1 MVLPAGFEIPA
12 LSVLAVTLLAAA
24 GVGYWLYRAGVPV
37 TDHTILAF
45 APWMAVGSASYVCYQ
60 LGVWPP
66 VVAPFF
72 SSPLVYV
79 TTFAVA
85 GAVWLLARRT
95 DDQYRVLA
103 GGGFVALSLPVALA
117 LSYGSSAGSITV
129 AWPLVGVV
137 AGIVLAAITWLALR
151 RVRPSVTET
160 TAGVGALAVFGHAL
174 DATSTS
180 VGVDVLGF
188 GEQTPLSAAV
198 MHAAALMQ
206 EAVFGSVPLGVGW
219 LFVVV
224 KLLVAAAVVTLLADL
239 VREDPVEGRLLLGF
253 VAAVGLGPGV
263 HNVLLFV
270 VASPAGF

>member
-1 MVLPAGFEIPA
+1 MVLPAGFELPA
-12 LSVLAVTLLAAA
+12 LHILAVTLLAAA
-24 GVGYWLYRAGVPV
+24 GVGYWLSRTGVAV
-37 TDHTILAF
+37 TNNTILAF
-45 APWMAVGSASYVCYQ
+45 APWMAVGSAAYVCYQ
-60 LGVWPP
+60 LGVWPAT
-66 VVAPFF
+66 VAPFF

-95 DDQYRVLA
+95 DDEYRVLA
-103 GGGFVALSLPVALA
+103 GIGFLALSLPVGLALA
-117 LSYGSSAGSITV
+117 YGTTGRTLTIL
-129 AWPLVGVV
+129 WPLVGVV
-137 AGIVLAAITWLALR
+137 AGVVLAAITWWALG
-151 RVRPSVTET
+151 RVRPAATET
-160 TAGVGALAVFGHAL
+160 TAGVGALAVLGHAI

-198 MHAAALMQ
+198 MHAARLLQ
-206 EAVFGSVPLGVGW
+206 EAMLGSVPLGVGW
-219 LFVVV
+219 LFVLV
-224 KLLVAAAVVTLLADL
+224 KLLVAAGIVVLLADL

-270 VASPAGF
+270 VATPTGL